1 MTEVRYPR
9 FKVFMIFILC
19 PLVPGFVAGLI
30 NSVLLVAHIATHP
43 RLIGEVHGAEILLM
57 PLLTPLVAVVVFFL
71 PLFGLALGVSLLK
84 VRRSARS
91 CNALALLGAV
101 LATGW
106 VSLFIHEVVT
116 HSERARYEDYWLGVF
131 VVFLAALVT
140 CWSTARLFLPK
151 KSMAP
156 HQ

>member
-9 FKVFMIFILC
+9 FKVFMSFILC

-30 NSVLLVAHIATHP
+30 NSVLLVAHMATHP
-43 RLIGEVHGAEILLM
+43 RLIGEVRGGEILLM
-57 PLLTPLVAVVVFFL
+57 PLLMPLVAVLVFFL
-71 PLFGLALGVSLLK
+71 PLLGLALGASLLK

-106 VSLFIHEVVT
+106 VALFIREVVT
-116 HSERARYEDYWLGVF
+116 HSARARYDDYWLGLF
-131 VVFLAALVT
+131 LVFLAALVT
-140 CWSTARLFLPK
+140 CWSTARLFLPPRLQEPR
-151 KSMAP
+151 S
-156 HQ
+156 